1 MRSAASHLL
10 SKAIVLY
17 MQSNVSRRLTDL
29 DERSPWPASGGLA
42 GLERRR
48 VDAGSLLQGGG
59 HGSLLVWY
67 VEKKGEVLN

>member
-10 SKAIVLY
+10 SKAIVPY

-29 DERSPWPASGGLA
+29 DERSPWPASGGRA

-67 VEKKGEVLN
+67 VEKKGKVLN